1 MAKIPHYWR
10 GFIPYGLAALLIG
23 LVGGFSAVLGPA
35 FVEDL
40 GLPYASTTWTALAQ
54 AISTA
59 AWAPILGRLGDSL
72 GRRVTLLL
80 GLSVFTLGNALTALA
95 NSLGFML
102 LARFVVGLGTAAIA
116 PVILAYIMTE
126 FPPRATSKGFS
137 AYMLLSS
144 GAVIFGPTL
153 GSLIIQH
160 FGWRSMIRLC
170 TGLCALC
177 LSGCFLTGRQEIS
190 RRRPVQ
196 DFDGVGALFVVIFF
210 SLALCLP
217 SFGQNL
223 GWKSGAFRL
232 AAAGAVLS
240 CIGLVAAERRAG
252 VPILPGR
259 FLARRAFVFSVLAL
273 FLTQGLMQANMTNT
287 IIFVGYTQPGS
298 STVSGLAISVLY
310 LGMSL
315 GALLLGPLADRHPA
329 KWVLTGSLGL
339 TALGCGLLFFFTT
352 ATPLWLLMLC
362 LGILGLGLGGNGTI
376 FLKVVLCGIPAEDAA
391 AGAGTFGL
399 FRDLAAPFGVAVFV
413 PMFTNAITSHIAAGV
428 APGDAATRALH
439 SLAAVQVLCVAAGA
453 ATVWMLPNIRKE
465 TQTS

>member
-1 MAKIPHYWR
+1 MAKIPRYWL
-10 GFIPYGLAALLIG
+10 GFLPYALAALLIG

-40 GLPYASTTWTALAQ
+40 GLPYSSTTWTALAQ

-80 GLSVFTLGNALTALA
+80 GLGIFTLGNALTALA

-126 FPPRATSKGFS
+126 FPPKATSKGFS

-153 GSLIIQH
+153 GSLMIQH

-170 TGLCALC
+170 TSLCVLC
-177 LSGCFLTGRQEIS
+177 LSGCFLTGRREINQ
-190 RRRPVQ
+190 RRNVQ
-196 DFDGVGALFVVIFF
+196 DFDGIGALFVVIFF
-210 SLALCLP
+210 SLLLCLP
-217 SFGQNL
+217 SLGQTI
-223 GWKSGAFRL
+223 GWDSSAFWL
-232 AAAGAVLS
+232 AAWGAVLS
-240 CIGLVAAERRAG
+240 CAALVMAERRAK

-259 FLARRAFVFSVLAL
+259 FLLRRAFIFSVLAL
-273 FLTQGLMQANMTNT
+273 FLTQGLMQADMTVT
-287 IIFVGYTQPGS
+287 ILFVGYTKPGN

-315 GALLLGPLADRHPA
+315 GALLLGPLADRFPA

-339 TALGCGLLFFFTT
+339 TALGCGILFFFTT

-376 FLKVVLCGIPAEDAA
+376 FLKVVLSGIPAEDAA

-413 PMFTNAITSHIAAGV
+413 PMYTNAITAHMATGMASET
-428 APGDAATRALH
+428 AATRSLH
-439 SLAAVQVLCVAAGA
+439 TLATVQVLCVAVGA
-453 ATVWMLPNIRKE
+453 IAVWMLPNIRKE